1 MKGKGMTRPR
11 RSERGEWGWWE
22 SLILI
27 LIAVVLLNISTH
39 LNQILV
45 VLKQIAGQ
53 MP

>member
-1 MKGKGMTRPR
+1 MKRPR

-27 LIAVVLLNISTH
+27 LIAVALLNIGTH
-39 LNQILV
+39 LDHILV